1 MNAPAMTSKRLR
13 LIWARRDRRY
23 DYRSATDMPA
33 ILAVREKRKAECIHY
48 GMDDRMYDAAA
59 TWLPP
64 KMRNT
69 AP

>member
-33 ILAVREKRKAECIHY
+33 ILAVREKRKAEALHY
-48 GMDDRMYDAAA
+48 GMYDEAAS
-59 TWLPP
+59 WLPP
-64 KMRNT
+64 KMRGT
-69 AP
+69 P